1 MHSARPC
8 LWWAYC
14 YNIAGLRICPL
25 HWVLGQIYL
34 PFTHSSGHILFSPF
48 LNHILTHME
57 SALKAPVN
65 FWSRLC
71 FTTPSSLEEA
81 LAHSRVVTRSAW
93 MAHPDLAPPGDV
105 AISWSPHS
113 PFWILFA
120 FHSLFT
126 SFVFSHLEEKH
137 WPSSG
142 AWAFTTQ
149 ADEALSW
156 KRISPS
162 FQASVLSFKAILC
175 LEPDKTACQQIPGQN
190 VKVIG
195 ISKALTW

>member
-14 YNIAGLRICPL
+14 CNIAGLRICPL

-48 LNHILTHME
+48 LIHILTHME

-81 LAHSRVVTRSAW
+81 LAHSHVVTRSAW
-93 MAHPDLAPPGDV
+93 MAHPDLVPPGDV

-126 SFVFSHLEEKH
+126 FFVFSTWERNADFQVELEHLLLKLMRLSREKGFH
-137 WPSSG
+137 LPFRLLFWVSRQ
-142 AWAFTTQ
+142 FC
-149 ADEALSW
+149 
-156 KRISPS
+156 
-162 FQASVLSFKAILC
+162 V
-175 LEPDKTACQQIPGQN
+175 
-190 VKVIG
+190 
-195 ISKALTW
+195 